1 VSRVILFLA
10 AILTISLA
18 TVYLTIRLAS
28 VPIIE
33 ILQPT
38 RFIGRTAV
46 FEATIETPRGVLS
59 SIEAVIEQDDT
70 RLNLFSLD
78 HPTEAQLHQDSSNR
92 IRITRTFDQV
102 SHPNLHSGPARILMT
117 ATRPLLFGFTER
129 NTTVVVDLQIKLE
142 PPKLR
147 VVSDFHYVN
156 HGGSELVIYQVTPP
170 EAQSG
175 VQVGNRFYRGYST
188 TGVGIENDS
197 TLHMAFFALS
207 YDQELNTSIELYARD
222 EAGNESRLGFG
233 ARPYPKKFRRAKIN
247 ISNKFLRRVVPAILN
262 QVPNFLGKQPDNSD
276 EELLKSYLL
285 INGEL
290 RHRNQSSISALA
302 NLTSPQMLWKEPF
315 RQLANSKVESGFA
328 DHRTYLYNDNEIDQ
342 QIHLG
347 FDLASTRN
355 TPILSA
361 NSGTVVYADY
371 LGIFGNC
378 VVIDHGMGLQSLY
391 AHLSSINV
399 SKGHYVEQNQELGR
413 SGQTGLAGGDHLHF
427 TMLLQ
432 GYPVNPIEWWDPH
445 WIEDRILLKLREEN

>member
-1 VSRVILFLA
+1 MSRVVLFLI
-10 AILTISLA
+10 AILISSLA

-46 FEATIETPRGVLS
+46 FEATIETPRGILS
-59 SIEAVIEQDDT
+59 SIEAVIEQDGTQSD
-70 RLNLFSLD
+70 LFSLD
-78 HPTEAQLHQDSSNR
+78 NPIAAQLHQDSSNR
-92 IRITRTFDQV
+92 LRITRTFDQV
-102 SHPNLHSGPARILMT
+102 SHPNLDSGPARILMT
-117 ATRPLLFGFTER
+117 ATRPLLFGFAER
-129 NTTVVVDLQIKLE
+129 DTTVVVDLQVKLE
-142 PPKLR
+142 PPKLT
-147 VVSDFHYVN
+147 VMSAFHYVN
-156 HGGSELVIYQVTPP
+156 HGGSELVIYRVTPP
-170 EAQSG
+170 NAKSG

-188 TGVGIENDS
+188 TGIGIANDDN
-197 TLHMAFFALS
+197 LHMAFFALS
-207 YDQELNTSIELYARD
+207 YDQELDTSIELYARD
-222 EAGNESRLGFG
+222 EAGNESRVGFD
-233 ARPYPKKFRRAKIN
+233 ARPYPKEFRRSKIN
-247 ISNKFLRRVVPAILN
+247 ISNKFLRRVVPTILN
-262 QVPNFLGKQPDNSD
+262 QVPTFLGKEQDNSD

-290 RHRNQSSISALA
+290 RRRNQSSISALA

-315 RQLANSKVESGFA
+315 RQLVNSQVESGFA

-342 QIHLG
+342 QVHLG

-355 TPILSA
+355 APILSA

-391 AHLSSINV
+391 AHLSSISV
-399 SKGHYVEQNQELGR
+399 SKGHSVEQNQELGK

-445 WIEDRILLKLREEN
+445 WIEDRILLKLSEVS